1 NSNGLQASS
10 DFRLAILNAH
20 RAECKVELL
29 QEELQ
34 TMTERCARLEY
45 GNSSLRH
52 QFEQYSNPRQCTLTT
67 ITLPHEITEQEFER
81 IEGLEEKMIQ
91 LEDCLEQAEVERS
104 VLEADLV
111 QTQEENQA
119 LEEHCA
125 QLEEDAANLRQC
137 TLPHGMTK
145 QEHDMLK
152 HLKKRIAQLEH
163 NLEQTKVKRLV
174 V

>member
-52 QFEQYSNPRQCTLTT
+52 QFEQYSNPRQCTL
-67 ITLPHEITEQEFER
+67 EFER

-174 V
+174 VT

>member
-1 NSNGLQASS
+1 
-10 DFRLAILNAH
+10 
-20 RAECKVELL
+20 
-29 QEELQ
+29 
-34 TMTERCARLEY
+34 
-45 GNSSLRH
+45 
-52 QFEQYSNPRQCTLTT
+52 
-67 ITLPHEITEQEFER
+67 
-81 IEGLEEKMIQ
+81 MIQ